1 MVPKSCFH
9 VAYVCIVYTDV
20 SNVHYQTIYCEK
32 STVEETGHFTW
43 TRITSRGAPELIS
56 GRLVSAGTR
65 IFEGSGSGRDQ

>member
-32 STVEETGHFTW
+32 STVEETGHFIITW
-43 TRITSRGAPELIS
+43 TRITRTFMLSLLIMLLAS
-56 GRLVSAGTR
+56 LRAGRREKVM
-65 IFEGSGSGRDQ
+65 